1 MAITVSTRPVMPQW
15 KFVEEGDMAT
25 DAVAVAKETLKT
37 EIANGVD
44 KLKDFSCTLKE
55 NLETASEEIRRGVK
69 RGKVAVENAVKDTRY
84 EIRNRPL
91 ASVAISAAG
100 GLVIGLALGWL
111 FGYRRRK

>member
-1 MAITVSTRPVMPQW
+1 MP
-15 KFVEEGDMAT
+15 T

-37 EIANGVD
+37 EIVNGVD

-55 NLETASEEIRRGVK
+55 NLENASEEVRHGIK
-69 RGKVAVENAVKDTRY
+69 RGKIAVENAVKDTRY

-100 GLVIGLALGWL
+100 GLVLGLAAGWL